1 MAILELAKESMIEIV
16 QNAPLSPIHVRA
28 RTPEPDPEDD
38 EDWLA
43 LEFADEDEVA
53 ADQGAF
59 DDAASDDAQT
69 SPSLPPSDEQENA
82 AS

>member
-1 MAILELAKESMIEIV
+1 M
-16 QNAPLSPIHVRA
+16 RA

-59 DDAASDDAQT
+59 DDAAYDDAASDDAQT